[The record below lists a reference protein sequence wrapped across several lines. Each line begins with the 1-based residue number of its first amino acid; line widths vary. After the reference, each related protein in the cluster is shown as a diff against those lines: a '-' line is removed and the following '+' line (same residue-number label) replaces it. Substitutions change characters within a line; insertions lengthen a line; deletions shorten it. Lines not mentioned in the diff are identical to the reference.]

1 MERNKSREDA
11 PKTKIKIFL
20 RIFGLE
26 GNRTNKIFEKSSNFT
41 KKKTYFLQ
49 GNFNDIFCQE
59 REGNLCEG
67 GPIKKKFSRRWP
79 KNHVS
84 KTIKKIFL

>member
-41 KKKTYFLQ
+41 KKKH
-49 GNFNDIFCQE
+49 IFFKETLTTFFVRKEKEICVKE
-59 REGNLCEG
+59 D
-67 GPIKKKFSRRWP
+67 P
-79 KNHVS
+79 
-84 KTIKKIFL
+84 